1 MLSWVFTFFI
11 FWFILSEASH
21 ASSARTSHTGI
32 RKFVMRDVNIY
43 NDGIGILQ
51 TAEAS
56 LRIRDHSDLVQW
68 LQGDVQNF
76 LPHEILVAAWGDFA
90 ANNITFNILSASP
103 FLRKEGRY
111 GFGNANQNTVSLCL
125 EGNETMGAKLCG
137 AFPFLLDMRDR
148 WHGHRCRPYAALSSS
163 VEDGFSLVCQRCD
176 RDAAKL
182 LGGMRSSL
190 VHGFSDQRG
199 NLECIYVFLST
210 QDLSDTVFRRSLRF
224 FLPYLD
230 HSLRQVSHLPVQT
243 DDSNTNAHAKE
254 DAGDVSGLSQREVEI
269 MEWVRIGKTNFEVA
283 MILNISAFTVKN
295 HLQRIFRKLDAS
307 NRAQAVEKLNRLK
320 QDA

>member
-1 MLSWVFTFFI
+1 
-11 FWFILSEASH
+11 
-21 ASSARTSHTGI
+21 
-32 RKFVMRDVNIY
+32 MRDVNIH

-56 LRIRDHSDLVQW
+56 LRIRDHSDLVRW

-76 LPHEILVAAWGDFA
+76 LPHEVLIAAWGDFGA
-90 ANNITFNILSASP
+90 SNITFNILSASP
-103 FLRKEGRY
+103 YLRREGKY
-111 GFGNANQNTVSLCL
+111 GFGNPNPAGVSVCL
-125 EGNETMGAKLCG
+125 ENSKPIGTRRCG
-137 AFPFLLDMRDR
+137 AFSFLLDMRDR
-148 WHGHRCRPYAALSSS
+148 WLGHRCRPYVALKTST
-163 VEDGFSLVCQRCD
+163 EDDFAFICQRCD

-182 LGGMRSSL
+182 LGSMQSSL

-199 NLECIYVFLST
+199 KLECIYVFLSSE
-210 QDLSDTVFRRSLRF
+210 DLSDTVYRRSLRF

-243 DDSNTNAHAKE
+243 DDGSSGAAVKDE
-254 DAGDVSGLSQREVEI
+254 AADLSGLSQREVEI

>member
-1 MLSWVFTFFI
+1 
-11 FWFILSEASH
+11 
-21 ASSARTSHTGI
+21 
-32 RKFVMRDVNIY
+32 MRDVNIH

-56 LRIRDHSDLVQW
+56 LRIRDHGDLVQW

-76 LPHEILVAAWGDFA
+76 LPHEVLIAAWGDFGSG
-90 ANNITFNILSASP
+90 NITFNILSASP
-103 FLRKEGRY
+103 HLRRDGKY
-111 GFGNANQNTVSLCL
+111 GFGNPKPNGISVCL
-125 EGNETMGAKLCG
+125 ENSKPVGTRRCG
-137 AFPFLLDMRDR
+137 VFPFLLDMRDR
-148 WHGHRCRPYAALSSS
+148 WLGHRCRPYVALKTSI
-163 VEDGFSLVCQRCD
+163 EDDFAFICQRCNQ
-176 RDAAKL
+176 DAAKL
-182 LGGMRSSL
+182 FCSMRSCL

-199 NLECIYVFLST
+199 KLECIYVFLSSE
-210 QDLSDTVFRRSLRF
+210 DLSDTVYRRSLRF

-230 HSLRQVSHLPVQT
+230 HSLRQVSHLPVQVDEGSST
-243 DDSNTNAHAKE
+243 ETRKDEAADL
-254 DAGDVSGLSQREVEI
+254 SGLSQREVEI

-307 NRAQAVEKLNRLK
+307 NRAQAVEKLNRFK

>member
-1 MLSWVFTFFI
+1 MGHVPSTRTF
-11 FWFILSEASH
+11 
-21 ASSARTSHTGI
+21 HTGT
-32 RKFVMRDVNIY
+32 RQLVMRDVNIY

-56 LRIRDHSDLVQW
+56 LRIRDHRDLVQW

-76 LPHEILVAAWGDFA
+76 LPHEVLVAAWGDFA

-111 GFGNANQNTVSLCL
+111 SFGNANQSAVSLCV
-125 EGNETMGAKLCG
+125 ECSETMGLKRCG
-137 AFPFLLDMRDR
+137 AFPFLLNMRDR
-148 WHGHRCRPYAALSSS
+148 WHGHRCRPYAALSDS
-163 VEDGFSLVCQRCD
+163 VENGFSFVCQRCEA
-176 RDAAKL
+176 DAARL

-199 NLECIYVFLST
+199 KLECIYVFLST

-230 HSLRQVSHLPVQT
+230 HSLRQVSHLPVQA
-243 DDSNTNAHAKE
+243 DDGDASAAAKE
-254 DAGDVSGLSQREVEI
+254 EVGDLSGLSQREVEI

>member
-1 MLSWVFTFFI
+1 
-11 FWFILSEASH
+11 
-21 ASSARTSHTGI
+21 
-32 RKFVMRDVNIY
+32 MRDVNIH

-56 LRIRDHSDLVQW
+56 LRIRDYGDLVQW

-76 LPHEILVAAWGDFA
+76 LPHEVLIAAWGDFSA
-90 ANNITFNILSASP
+90 SNITYNILSASAH
-103 FLRKEGRY
+103 LRREGKY
-111 GFGNANQNTVSLCL
+111 GFGNPSLTGISVCL
-125 EGNETMGAKLCG
+125 ETNKPIGTRRCG
-137 AFPFLLDMRDR
+137 AFSFLLDMRDR
-148 WHGHRCRPYAALSSS
+148 WLGHRCRPYVALKASI
-163 VEDGFSLVCQRCD
+163 EDDFAFICQRCNQ
-176 RDAAKL
+176 DAAKL
-182 LGGMRSSL
+182 LSSMRSSL

-199 NLECIYVFLST
+199 KLECIYVFLSSE
-210 QDLSDTVFRRSLRF
+210 DLSDTVYRRSLRF

-230 HSLRQVSHLPVQT
+230 HSLRQVSHLPVQV
-243 DDSNTNAHAKE
+243 DDSSSTTTTPKDEAA
-254 DAGDVSGLSQREVEI
+254 DLSGLSQREVEI

-307 NRAQAVEKLNRLK
+307 NRAQAVEKLNRFK